1 MDTQQWRSPA
11 EDEQVQAV
19 AEAGV
24 DHDQQRRGDAVD
36 GPEHGDQERAQ
47 VVAAVCELPAATHDG
62 RQQQGQRQAVDPD
75 VTQDACLQLALACK
89 WDNAASLPHTHPSPG
104 MRLDILL

>member
-1 MDTQQWRSPA
+1 MDTQRWRSPA

-24 DHDQQRRGDAVD
+24 DHDQQRRGHAVD

-47 VVAAVCELPAATHDG
+47 AVVPVCELPAAAHDG
-62 RQQQGQRQAVDPD
+62 GQQQGQRQAVDPD
-75 VTQDACLQLALACK
+75 VPQDGRLQPALACTK
-89 WDNAASLPHTHPSPG
+89 DYASFLAPSPFPRYANG
-104 MRLDILL
+104 